1 MLTDLN
7 VFDIERFCDSVN
19 LVKSCINNST
29 LNLRIIIWMYADHA
43 GNFYLL
49 QPSKLSCLLK
59 LASQTIQDIFFIF
72 HTPIVANFI
81 KITNTLS
88 N

>member
-1 MLTDLN
+1 MLIDLDI
-7 VFDIERFCDSVN
+7 FDIERFCDSVN
-19 LVKSCINNST
+19 LIKSCINNPA
-29 LNLRIIIWMYADHA
+29 LNLRVIIWMHADHT

-49 QPSKLSCLLK
+49 QSSKLPCFFE
-59 LASQTIQDIFFIF
+59 LAGQTIQDIFFIF

-81 KITNTLS
+81 KITSILN